1 MVAKRPAMLQIAL
14 VLFLLLGLG
23 HLTVPFIPDADKIPA
38 IVRYGDVAL
47 GLATLIV
54 SYGLWRLS
62 RWAIV
67 ATIVIAALNIAS
79 ATPGVY
85 FGPNQ
90 ALQIIAAVYVAL
102 SALIIALVF
111 TSVQR
116 GSATARI

>member
-1 MVAKRPAMLQIAL
+1 MVAKRPAVLQIAL

-23 HLTVPFIPDADKIPA
+23 HLAVPFIPDAGKIPA

-47 GLATLIV
+47 GLATLV
-54 SYGLWRLS
+54 ASYGLWRLS
-62 RWAIV
+62 RLAIM
-67 ATIVIAALNIAS
+67 ATIVIAAFNIVS
-79 ATPGVY
+79 ATPGVF

-90 ALQIIAAVYVAL
+90 VLQVIAALYAAL

-116 GSATARI
+116 GTATARI